1 MIEEKRSAAARARAE
16 KALVWVLDGLD
27 SENTK
32 MIVLGGLVPD
42 VLSGGSEIASTRHL
56 GTTDVDI
63 LLVTHVE
70 GGADL
75 SALEQ
80 NLRKL
85 GFRPRG
91 SGWRWMGTVDGRP
104 VKVEFLCDLE
114 DRVAE
119 EAVPCNDC
127 DILRAMNLR
136 GTRFVGR
143 DWNWQELTAPS
154 PAGEAL
160 TVRARFAG
168 LEGYLLSKCFA
179 ARHRGAAKD
188 YYDLAY
194 VLIHNQAGGPR
205 EAAELLREGKF
216 GHQLADLNSI
226 FEEIDARFSSSAAYA
241 AVSYASQMRIVDPG
255 LEESVLRTDATVAV
269 GEFLAALGFT
279 KAPAGA

>member
-1 MIEEKRSAAARARAE
+1 MTEEERSAAARARAE
-16 KALVWVLDGLD
+16 QALVWVLGGLD
-27 SENTK
+27 GEKTK

-70 GGADL
+70 EGTDL
-75 SALEQ
+75 SPLEQ

-85 GFRPRG
+85 RFRPQEG
-91 SGWRWMGTVDGRP
+91 GWRWAGSVDGRP
-104 VKVEFLCDLE
+104 VKVEFLCDLG

-119 EAVPCNDC
+119 KAVPCNGC
-127 DILRAMNLR
+127 DLLQAMNLR

-143 DWNWQELTAPS
+143 DWNWRDLTAPS
-154 PAGEAL
+154 PSGETL

-179 ARHRGAAKD
+179 ARHRGLAKD

-194 VLIHNQAGGPR
+194 VLIHNQLGGPR
-205 EAAELLREGKF
+205 EAAGLLREGKF
-216 GHQLADLNSI
+216 KDQLPELNSL
-226 FEEIDARFSSSAAYA
+226 FEEIDARFSSSSTYA
-241 AVSYASQMRIVDPG
+241 AESYASQMRIVDPE
-255 LEESVLRTDATVAV
+255 LEESVLRTNATIAV
-269 GEFLAALGFT
+269 GEFLESLGFT
-279 KAPAGA
+279 KAPVGA

>member
-1 MIEEKRSAAARARAE
+1 MTEEERSATARARAE
-16 KALVWVLDGLD
+16 QALVWVLNGLD
-27 SENTK
+27 SEKTK

-42 VLSGGSEIASTRHL
+42 ILSGGNEIASTRHL

-70 GGADL
+70 EGTDL

-80 NLRKL
+80 SLRKL
-85 GFRPRG
+85 GFRPREG
-91 SGWRWMGTVDGRP
+91 GWRWMGPVDGRP
-104 VKVEFLCDLE
+104 VKIEFLCDLD

-119 EAVPCNDC
+119 EAVSCNGC
-127 DILRAMNLR
+127 DLLGAMNLR
-136 GTRFVGR
+136 GTRFVGL

-154 PAGEAL
+154 PSGETL

-179 ARHRGAAKD
+179 ARHRGLAKD

-194 VLIHNQAGGPR
+194 VLIHNQVGGPR
-205 EAAELLREGKF
+205 EVAELLREGKF
-216 GHQLADLNSI
+216 KDHLTGLDSI
-226 FEEIDARFSSSAAYA
+226 FGEIDARFSSSSTYA
-241 AVSYASQMRIVDPG
+241 AKSYASQMLTVDPE
-255 LEESVLRTDATVAV
+255 LEESVQRTNATIAV
-269 GEFLAALGFT
+269 SEFLDAIGFT